1 MASIREYDYKYKED
15 NVELEAL
22 VSNESTAPVPD
33 SYHELT
39 EHCHIILW
47 NQYPQKIK
55 KFIEWIEETTEA
67 EVENIWGV
75 LYNDGGGVKWH
86 AHNSEKDIK
95 YSFVYYIKVPPNS
108 SAIYFAKDPS
118 KEETWMEYPIVEGH
132 CLVWDKELPHSVP
145 PNNHSG
151 RCVISGNLK

>member
-22 VSNESTAPVPD
+22 VSNEGTAPVPD

-67 EVENIWGV
+67 KVENIWGV
-75 LYNDGGGVKWH
+75 LSTKNETLISNKMRLRKRRYWAGRNEKLDSSIGVI
-86 AHNSEKDIK
+86 E
-95 YSFVYYIKVPPNS
+95 
-108 SAIYFAKDPS
+108 
-118 KEETWMEYPIVEGH
+118 
-132 CLVWDKELPHSVP
+132 C
-145 PNNHSG
+145 
-151 RCVISGNLK
+151 